1 MAEESSSALNI
12 VLHPAVIVSIT
23 DHFTRARSNL
33 KVAKPRV
40 VGGLVG
46 TQKGRTIE
54 IHSAYELLHDV
65 VDGVIVFNLDFLQ
78 KKQKLLTEVEEEFL
92 FLGWYSTGTE
102 PSAEDLTVQNV
113 LREEGINESPL
124 YMVLDPS
131 PPLGTKEM
139 PVTLYESELRIIDS
153 TPTYRF
159 VTAPYSIFSGES
171 ERIAVDHVAHLS
183 AVASTES
190 ASSVVAHNEGLK
202 NAIENLVQR
211 LDVIVRFLAA
221 VQSGEIQPDPRIL
234 RMVKSMAA
242 QIPVAHQDQAFESEF
257 ISQYNDTLLTT
268 YLATLTK
275 AANNLNDLVDK
286 YNIVHDRK
294 NRHGAA
300 ASAIAGFAMM

>member
-1 MAEESSSALNI
+1 M
-12 VLHPAVIVSIT
+12 
-23 DHFTRARSNL
+23 
-33 KVAKPRV
+33 
-40 VGGLVG
+40 
-46 TQKGRTIE
+46 
-54 IHSAYELLHDV
+54 
-65 VDGVIVFNLDFLQ
+65 
-78 KKQKLLTEVEEEFL
+78 TEVEEEFL

-102 PSAEDLTVQNV
+102 PSAEDLTVQTV

-221 VQSGEIQPDPRIL
+221 VQAQEIQPDPRIL